1 MRSGEQENRRTGEQ
15 KKEQDNRRT
24 GKQKTGK
31 HENRRTGEQENRK
44 TGEQENRK
52 TLKQENKRAEE
63 QKNRFK
69 KLPVPYISPVVSIDY
84 KVTYLLDLPCS
95 SDDRGRCL
103 IDPMATPAKK
113 LVYI

>member
-1 MRSGEQENRRTGEQ
+1 MISGEQENRRTGKQ

-52 TLKQENKRAEE
+52 TLKQENRRAEE

-84 KVTYLLDLPCS
+84 LLGLPCS
-95 SDDRGRCL
+95 CDDRGRCL

-113 LVYI
+113 YI